1 MALLPVLNQPPRRS
15 GALLD
20 QLARRMRLRAET
32 VLAPLGLRP
41 RHLVA
46 LTVLREG
53 NGSTQQA
60 LSSTLMLDRAN
71 VVGLLNELEADGLIA
86 RTRSPEDRRR
96 HVVELTD
103 PGARRLAAA
112 EFALAGAED
121 DVLGALDASER
132 QQLYD
137 LLHRAASAHTEDSG
151 DRTTCTEDS
160 GDADACA
167 RAVVD

>member
-1 MALLPVLNQPPRRS
+1 MVCEPRIVYTTRVDDASQYTGHMSRPPVASQPAHHP

-20 QLARRMRLRAET
+20 HLARRLRLRAET

-60 LSSTLMLDRAN
+60 LSSTLLLDRAN

-86 RTRSPEDRRR
+86 RTRSPGDRRR
-96 HVVELTD
+96 HVVELT
-103 PGARRLAAA
+103 GSGVRRLAAA

-121 DVLGALDASER
+121 DVLVALDASER
-132 QQLYD
+132 QQLYE
-137 LLHRAASAHTEDSG
+137 LLHRAASAHTE
-151 DRTTCTEDS
+151 
-160 GDADACA
+160 
-167 RAVVD
+167 